1 MHWFTYQFTL
11 NWLSW
16 SIFFNFQ
23 IFLTMFSSSFFN
35 NKFFFRHDHKTHY
48 SHSKTFVPLVTRLPA
63 VYNGPMIPN
72 LYMNLLSPFLTFDHD
87 QDAKGMSST
96 GMDVNSPVSDCALPN
111 GANAKTSHD
120 HILSEVKFYVI
131 DGRGVKIEFEEISIS
146 GKNKQL
152 HIVVCWPQSSIEKY
166 GKSLFMALPEVHKS
180 NFFFAKRPPN
190 SISLYAC
197 LDAFLK
203 EEPLGPED
211 MWWVLHCFF
220 CMKSCIDELSCMYSE
235 FWLLTLLFAGIVP
248 LVRFISKQAKS

>member
-1 MHWFTYQFTL
+1 
-11 NWLSW
+11 
-16 SIFFNFQ
+16 
-23 IFLTMFSSSFFN
+23 MFSSSFFN

-235 FWLLTLLFAGIVP
+235 F
-248 LVRFISKQAKS
+248 